1 MKINGSNQLSAIS
14 RYKKTAD
21 TQQAAAPAKTKQ
33 KDQVEISS
41 QAKELLESQSVK
53 AAGNAADA
61 RAEKINALKQA
72 VQSGTYSVDAS
83 KLADRMLPYL
93 T

>member
-1 MKINGSNQLSAIS
+1 MKINGSNQMNAIS
-14 RYKKTAD
+14 RYKKTAEP
-21 TQQAAAPAKTKQ
+21 QQAAAPAKAKP

-53 AAGNAADA
+53 SAGAAADA
-61 RAEKINALKQA
+61 RAEKIQSLKQA
-72 VQSGTYSVDAS
+72 VQSGTYSVDAG
-83 KLADRMLPYL
+83 KLAERLLPYL